1 MLVYVKKKAQITI
14 PLKIRETVGID
25 VGDVLDIFVKDN
37 KIILKPVRPPKIK
50 LRPVD
55 ASVLNKMVGIVSIGG
70 DAVKDS
76 EAIWDEDN
84 T

>member
-25 VGDVLDIFVKDN
+25 EGDVLDIFVKDN

-55 ASVLNKMVGIVSIGG
+55 ASVLNKMVGLVSIGG

>member
-25 VGDVLDIFVKDN
+25 EGDVLDIFVKDN